1 MTPAVTRPARRGFV
15 LLLLLG
21 CLLGMGT
28 SAGAAHYQL
37 FVLTGQSNA
46 LGTTDGGEAD
56 PSPGVDPAD
65 AHIRFCWHNLAN
77 AKTSLGSSDGAL
89 VKLQPQ
95 QGGFYKGSATH
106 WGPEISFG
114 RSLFR
119 TGVTNLGII
128 KASRGGGGNS
138 FWAKSAADHH
148 MYDHVVKTVTAA
160 ALRLR
165 TEGHTFE
172 MVGLLYLQGESD
184 SAAEAAVADQRLKE
198 LVDNLRA
205 DLPQATAMRA
215 VIGGIAAAGATREI
229 VRAKHADIAAR
240 TPYFSTFATTDLRGQ
255 MPDALHF
262 NRAAKL
268 TVGERFARAVLPAAT
283 SGSKPSAGR

>member
-1 MTPAVTRPARRGFV
+1 MNAAVTRPARRGFQLGV
-15 LLLLLG
+15 FLG
-21 CLLGMGT
+21 CLLGAA
-28 SAGAAHYQL
+28 SPAVAAHYQL
-37 FVLTGQSNA
+37 FVLTGQSNS
-46 LGTTDGGEAD
+46 LGTTDGGEVD
-56 PSPGVDPAD
+56 PSPGVDAAD
-65 AHIRFCWHNLAN
+65 ARVRFCWHNLAN
-77 AKTSLGSSDGAL
+77 AKTSLGSSDGAF
-89 VKLQPQ
+89 VRLQPQ

-119 TGVTNLGII
+119 AGVTNLGII

-138 FWAKSAADHH
+138 FWAKGAADHH
-148 MYDHVVKTVTAA
+148 MYDHVVKTVTRATQ
-160 ALRLR
+160 RLQA
-165 TEGHTFE
+165 EGHTYTIA
-172 MVGLLYLQGESD
+172 GLLYLQGESD
-184 SAAEAAVADQRLKE
+184 SAAEAAVADQRIKE

-215 VIGGIAAAGATREI
+215 VISGIAATGATRDL
-229 VRAKHADIAAR
+229 VRTKQADIAVS

-268 TVGERFARAVLPAAT
+268 TVGERFARAVLSATT
-283 SGSKPSAGR
+283 SGSPPSAGR